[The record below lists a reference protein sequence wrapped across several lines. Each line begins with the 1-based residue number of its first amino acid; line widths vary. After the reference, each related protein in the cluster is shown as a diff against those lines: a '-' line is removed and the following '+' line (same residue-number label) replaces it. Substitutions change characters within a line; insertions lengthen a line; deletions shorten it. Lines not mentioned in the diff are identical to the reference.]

1 MTKHEPLFSRM
12 SPGALRNYADTLRGE
27 STGGILLAVGAVI
40 AVIWANSPWASA
52 YTAVQSFEIGPEVLH
67 LNLSLGAWASDGLLA
82 IFFFV
87 IGLELKREIVDGE
100 LRHLGTAIVPVAAAI
115 GGMIVPALI
124 YLTFNVMADGGQPRG
139 WAIPTATDIAFAV
152 AILGIVGKSLPT
164 ALRAFLLTLA
174 VVDDLLAIVII
185 AVGYSDGISLIW
197 ILAAVAAIVAFWLL
211 VRRGVTAW
219 YLLIPLGILAWAL
232 LHASGVHATIAGVA
246 LGMVVPTGG
255 LAEHFE
261 HVWRP
266 VSAGFA
272 VPVFALLVAGV
283 PIDGGALAAAAGDP
297 VAQGVIVGLVLGK
310 PIGIVAATWLVCRFE
325 RVSLASSLKWVDV
338 LGVGLLAGIGFTVSL
353 LIAELA
359 FRGAEAGEHAT
370 LSVLMA
376 SLISAALGAAVLGQ
390 RSRTRAR
397 AAVQAATK
405 DE

>member
-1 MTKHEPLFSRM
+1 MTNHEPLFSRM

-40 AVIWANSPWASA
+40 AVIWANSPWAEA
-52 YTAVQSFEIGPEVLH
+52 YTAVQTFEIGPEVLH
-67 LNLSLGAWASDGLLA
+67 LNLSLGSWASDGLLA

-100 LRHLGTAIVPVAAAI
+100 LRHLGTAIVPVAAAV
-115 GGMIVPALI
+115 GGMIVPALL
-124 YLTFNVMADGGQPRG
+124 YLAFNLTSEAGQPHG

-152 AILGIVGKSLPT
+152 AILGIVGRSLPT

-185 AVGYSDGISLIW
+185 AIGYSDGIAVLW
-197 ILAAVAAIVAFWLL
+197 ILAAAAAVAVFGLL

-219 YLLIPLGILAWAL
+219 YILIPLGVVAWGL

-283 PIDGGALAAAAGDP
+283 PVDGGALVAAAADP
-297 VAQGVIVGLVLGK
+297 VARGVVLGLVLGK

-325 RVSLASSLKWVDV
+325 RVTLASSLKWVDV

-359 FRGAEAGEHAT
+359 FRSAEAGEHAT
-370 LSVLMA
+370 LAVLMA
-376 SLISAALGAAVLGQ
+376 SLIAAGLGAAVLGH
-390 RSRTRAR
+390 RSRARAR
-397 AAVQAATK
+397 AAAAASQA
-405 DE
+405 D